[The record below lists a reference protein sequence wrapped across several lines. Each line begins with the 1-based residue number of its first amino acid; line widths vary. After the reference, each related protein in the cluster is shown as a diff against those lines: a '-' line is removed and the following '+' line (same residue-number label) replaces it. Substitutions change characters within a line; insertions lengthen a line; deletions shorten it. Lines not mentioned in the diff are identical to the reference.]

1 FEPSPFSA
9 CADVIADGAEN
20 VDDIQ
25 NLTDGNH
32 NSYATIR
39 SDAGLVAG
47 IGAYSGHVELGY
59 SAVVPAGTSSYI
71 RIGYEEEIL
80 SALLAGS
87 LGGAVNDLLNG
98 VALGDHY
105 FNVIVKD
112 ENGTEVVSGSSDDLF
127 EDANGQIRLVQ
138 DTKGRY
144 YLEIRPTVAYQSVR
158 LEDHTT
164 ALLGVLSSQGHLD
177 VYGMCH
183 TPTTMVCPE
192 PFSTSYEG
200 SGLNVDAL
208 NLGGAGVQNAF
219 WAIDENTSSASTLSL
234 GTLSVLNN
242 TIQQNV
248 QFDRVLAAGDPIQ
261 ITMNVGGGTLNVAL
275 LGTLEVIGYLDGEEV
290 YSESFDQ
297 AFVEANIVD
306 LLNASEPANGTV
318 VPDVDIDE
326 IASRLSNLA
335 SVGVAPNLSI
345 YHIVPYCLSF
355 VESSLEVTKD
365 NAFADDEDY
374 NEVTATVRNQDGDL
388 MPNQEVVFTII
399 NVDGTET
406 TETISTNADG
416 EAVLRIT

>member
-1 FEPSPFSA
+1 RIQVPHALLNVDLLGAYRVYLYNGDDEVYDATLQDALGNGVALLCLLNAGGKVNVEFEPGVDVTYDRVRFEVSSVVGLGIGNPVRLYSVYRISDACPDPEFEPSPFSA

-192 PFSTSYEG
+192 PFSTS
-200 SGLNVDAL
+200 
-208 NLGGAGVQNAF
+208 
-219 WAIDENTSSASTLSL
+219 
-234 GTLSVLNN
+234 
-242 TIQQNV
+242 
-248 QFDRVLAAGDPIQ
+248 
-261 ITMNVGGGTLNVAL
+261 
-275 LGTLEVIGYLDGEEV
+275 
-290 YSESFDQ
+290 
-297 AFVEANIVD
+297 
-306 LLNASEPANGTV
+306 
-318 VPDVDIDE
+318 
-326 IASRLSNLA
+326 
-335 SVGVAPNLSI
+335 
-345 YHIVPYCLSF
+345 
-355 VESSLEVTKD
+355 
-365 NAFADDEDY
+365 
-374 NEVTATVRNQDGDL
+374 
-388 MPNQEVVFTII
+388 
-399 NVDGTET
+399 
-406 TETISTNADG
+406 
-416 EAVLRIT
+416 

>member
-1 FEPSPFSA
+1 
-9 CADVIADGAEN
+9 
-20 VDDIQ
+20 
-25 NLTDGNH
+25 
-32 NSYATIR
+32 
-39 SDAGLVAG
+39 
-47 IGAYSGHVELGY
+47 
-59 SAVVPAGTSSYI
+59 GTSSYI

-242 TIQQNV
+242 TIQQHI
-248 QFDRVLAAGDPIQ
+248 QFDQTLSGDNNDQVLIRMQ
-261 ITMNVGGGTLNVAL
+261 VGGGTVSAGILQEL
-275 LGTLEVIGYLDGEEV
+275 SVIGLLNGVNVFTRNFEQAFTEANVYDVLNSATPVELVLDLEDGE
-290 YSESFDQ
+290 
-297 AFVEANIVD
+297 A
-306 LLNASEPANGTV
+306 
-318 VPDVDIDE
+318 IDE
-326 IASRLSNLA
+326 IVIRL
-335 SVGVAPNLSI
+335 G
-345 YHIVPYCLSF
+345 
-355 VESSLEVTKD
+355 
-365 NAFADDEDY
+365 
-374 NEVTATVRNQDGDL
+374 
-388 MPNQEVVFTII
+388 
-399 NVDGTET
+399 
-406 TETISTNADG
+406 
-416 EAVLRIT
+416 